1 MSMSITV
8 LMPLNITKMEKDR
21 SHRFHLKSTFL
32 VLGQSLDRLSNDD
45 NLVDEGNKL
54 QKRYD
59 VGSHSL
65 VGLGNVRDVS
75 SEEVNVDFCFHITH
89 EQWVLGKNDIH
100 KPQRYFCVP

>member
-1 MSMSITV
+1 MSITV
-8 LMPLNITKMEKDR
+8 LMRLSITKMEKDR

-32 VLGQSLDRLSNDD
+32 VLSQSLDRLSNDD
-45 NLVDEGNKL
+45 DLVDEGNKL

-89 EQWVLGKNDIH
+89 EQWASG
-100 KPQRYFCVP
+100 